1 MNKLQKSINLLYID
15 LFSGAGGV
23 TTGVENAMVNTEKV
37 AKVIAA
43 VNHDPVAIASHAA
56 NHPETHHFI
65 EDIKTLDVSKLVAI
79 ANSAKRENPEAKLVL
94 WASLECTNFSNAKGG
109 MPRDGDS
116 RTLANHL
123 FRYIQ
128 ALSPDYIQI
137 ENVREFMSWGPLDD
151 NGKPISRLEG
161 KDYIRWVNQ
170 VKVYGYDFDWR
181 LLNAADFGAYT
192 SRVRY
197 FAQFAKHDLP
207 ITWPEYT
214 HSKDIS
220 GTLFNQL
227 KPWKPV
233 KDVLDLSDEGESI
246 FNRKKDLSDKTLER
260 IHAGLVKYVANGKK
274 EFLSKYF
281 SGKPM
286 HKNISIEGPSGALK
300 TKDSHAL
307 VRCFIS
313 QYYGNG
319 GNSSIDRPSPTLTTK
334 DRLSLIWVD
343 KQYSGP
349 HNHQAVDLPLGS
361 ITTVP
366 KANLVKAFVVDT
378 QFNNVGQTINKPL
391 GVITANRKWHYL
403 VNPSWGGN
411 TGNVDSPCCVIVAR
425 QDKAPLYL
433 VSVEKGRIA
442 IPVYE
447 TDSEEMIRIKEF
459 MALYNIIDIKMRMLR
474 VKELKLITGFPESYV
489 LKGNQNDQK
498 KFIGNAVP
506 CIVPKRIVESLSR
519 KLIETK
525 LNVA

>member
-1 MNKLQKSINLLYID
+1 MMNLLYID
-15 LFSGAGGV
+15 LFAGAGGV
-23 TTGVENAMVNTEKV
+23 TTGVENARLNGAKV

-43 VNHDPVAIASHAA
+43 VNHDPIAIASHSA

-79 ANSAKRENPEAKLVL
+79 ANGAKRENPEAKLVL

-109 MPRDGDS
+109 LPRDADS

-123 FRYIQ
+123 FRYIE
-128 ALSPDYIQI
+128 ALNPDYIQI

-151 NGKPISRLEG
+151 NGKPVSRLEG
-161 KDYIRWVNQ
+161 QDYIRWVNR
-170 VKVYGYDFDWR
+170 VKVYGYDFNWR

-197 FAQFAKHDLP
+197 FAQFAKQDLP
-207 ITWPEYT
+207 ITWPETT
-214 HSKDIS
+214 HSKDVS
-220 GTLFNQL
+220 GTLFNTL

-233 KDVLDLSDEGESI
+233 KDVLDLNDEGESI
-246 FNRKKDLSDKTLER
+246 FNRNKDLSDKTLER

-286 HKNISIEGPSGALK
+286 HKNISIDGPSGALK

-307 VRCFIS
+307 VKCFIS

-334 DRLSLIWVD
+334 DRLSLIWID

-349 HNHQAVDLPLGS
+349 HNHQNANSPMGTL
-361 ITTVP
+361 TTIP
-366 KANLVKAFVVDT
+366 KASLMKAF
-378 QFNNVGQTINKPL
+378 IL
-391 GVITANRKWHYL
+391 
-403 VNPSWGGN
+403 NPSWGGHN
-411 TGNVDSPCCVIVAR
+411 GNIDSPCCVIVAR

-433 VSVEKGRIA
+433 VAVEEGNIA

-447 TDSEEMIRIKEF
+447 SDTEAMIKIKEF
-459 MALYNIIDIKMRMLR
+459 MALYGIIDIKMRMLR

-498 KFIGNAVP
+498 KSIGNAVP
-506 CIVPKRIVESLSR
+506 CIVPRRMVESLSR
-519 KLIETK
+519 KIIETK
-525 LNVA
+525 LKVA

>member
-23 TTGVENAMVNTEKV
+23 TTGVENAMVNTDKV

-43 VNHDPVAIASHAA
+43 VNHDPIAIASHAA

-65 EDIKTLDVSKLVAI
+65 EDIKILDVSKLVAI
-79 ANSAKRENPEAKLVL
+79 ANSAKKEYPGAKLIL

-109 MPRDGDS
+109 MPRDADS

-123 FRYIQ
+123 FRYIE
-128 ALSPDYIQI
+128 ALNPDYIQI

-151 NGKPISRLEG
+151 NGKPTSRLEG
-161 KDYIRWVNQ
+161 QDYIRWVNRI
-170 VKVYGYDFDWR
+170 KEYGYDFDSR

-197 FAQFAKHDLP
+197 FAQFSKPYLP
-207 ITWPEYT
+207 VSWPNPS
-214 HSKDIS
+214 HSKNVGGS
-220 GTLFNQL
+220 LFNQL

-233 KDVLDLSDEGESI
+233 KEVLDLNDEGESI
-246 FNRKKDLSDKTLER
+246 FNRKKDLADKTLER
-260 IHAGLVKYVANGKK
+260 IHAGLVKYVANDKM
-274 EFLSKYF
+274 EFISKYF
-281 SGKPM
+281 SGEPM
-286 HKNISIEGPSGALK
+286 HKNISIEGPSGAIK
-300 TKDSHAL
+300 TRDSHAL
-307 VRCFIS
+307 VKCFIS
-313 QYYGNG
+313 RYYGNG
-319 GNSSIDRPSPTLTTK
+319 GNSSIEGPANTITTK
-334 DRLSLIWVD
+334 DRFSLIWID

-349 HNHQAVDLPLGS
+349 HNHQAVNLPLGS

-366 KANLVKAFVVDT
+366 KANLVKTFVLDT

-411 TGNVDSPCCVIVAR
+411 TGNADSPCCVIVAR

-433 VSVEKGRIA
+433 VVVEEGNIA

-447 TDSEEMIRIKEF
+447 SDTEAMIKIKEF
-459 MALYNIIDIKMRMLR
+459 MALYGIIDIKMRMLR
-474 VKELKLITGFPESYV
+474 VKELKLITGFPESYI

-506 CIVPKRIVESLSR
+506 CIVPRRMTESLSK